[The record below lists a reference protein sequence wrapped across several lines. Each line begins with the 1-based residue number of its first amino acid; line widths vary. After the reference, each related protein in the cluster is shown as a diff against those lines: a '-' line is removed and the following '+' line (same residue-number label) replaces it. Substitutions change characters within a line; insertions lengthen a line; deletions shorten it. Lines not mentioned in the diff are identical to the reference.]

1 MKTDLCQIA
10 KGTKVRQIVN
20 YPLHWIISTLLLQKM
35 IKFCLLVWLQK
46 KDQRK
51 VWLKIWRRPVNI
63 TWWRGLCRLTVCFL
77 IECVLWKWKW
87 KVKVWKTLPSHCLLS
102 DRMSAVKV
110 EPWLKIHF
118 TKSQNPHPWIS
129 SSVSS
134 LKAKGLRFSR
144 GFSSVQR
151 NPLTER
157 FISSTIHSC
166 ISIGNCC
173 YIHICIFPPNQ

>member
-1 MKTDLCQIA
+1 MKTNLCQIA

-20 YPLHWIISTLLLQKM
+20 YPLHWIISTLLLQKND
-35 IKFCLLVWLQK
+35 KVLSFGVTTKERWK
-46 KDQRK
+46 KS
-51 VWLKIWRRPVNI
+51 
-63 TWWRGLCRLTVCFL
+63 L
-77 IECVLWKWKW
+77 IENMAPPRRYSV
-87 KVKVWKTLPSHCLLS
+87 VGKTLPSHCLLS

-118 TKSQNPHPWIS
+118 TKSQNPHHWIS